1 MSLGTLFPE
10 EAIRISTGFPGF
22 SDFGAYFTMTDR
34 ESALAHIQD
43 SEETK
48 CAQPQTNNVAHAED
62 RFANTDSDILHVR
75 RVVAGNPNT
84 PKQVLSRLSD
94 DGISSIRR
102 GVAENPKT
110 PVDILR
116 KLSADHCPEV
126 RLAVAENPQTPQ
138 DTLSMLSEDEH
149 VDVRFGVAENPH
161 MPEDIL
167 LQLAQDDNPYVRC
180 RALKTLQMLAPD
192 VQTRLKLVLQPP
204 LKECL

>member
-1 MSLGTLFPE
+1 
-10 EAIRISTGFPGF
+10 
-22 SDFGAYFTMTDR
+22 MTDR
-34 ESALAHIQD
+34 ESALARSQEPE
-43 SEETK
+43 EETK
-48 CAQPQTNNVAHAED
+48 CATNTNNVAHAQD
-62 RFANTDSDILHVR
+62 RFASSDSDILHVR

-94 DGISSIRR
+94 DEISAIRR

-116 KLSADHCPEV
+116 KLANDRCPEV

-138 DTLSMLSEDEH
+138 DTLSMLSVDGH

-167 LQLAQDDNPYVRC
+167 LLLAQDDNPYVRC

>member
-1 MSLGTLFPE
+1 
-10 EAIRISTGFPGF
+10 
-22 SDFGAYFTMTDR
+22 MTDR
-34 ESALAHIQD
+34 ESSLARSQEEP
-43 SEETK
+43 EETK
-48 CAQPQTNNVAHAED
+48 HACNNVAHAED
-62 RFANTDSDILHVR
+62 RFANSDSDILHVR

-94 DGISSIRR
+94 DDISAIRR

-116 KLSADHCPEV
+116 KLANDKCPEV

-138 DTLSMLSEDEH
+138 DTLSMLSEDTH

-204 LKECL
+204 LRDCL